1 MAVSTL
7 PRANTAIDSA
17 ALRQVMIDTQLRP
30 SDVIEPRLLAAIASV
45 ARENFVPADRQAM
58 AYADR
63 AIPLAEGRALN
74 APLTTARL
82 IADLA
87 PSAGSAILLIG
98 AATGYAAAVLAA
110 MGVRVVAVEEQSE
123 LTTYAKAALADV
135 ELVTIVQGPLS
146 AGAPAAAPC
155 DALLIDGA
163 VERIPAAL
171 LAQLNDGARIATGL
185 ADGAVTRL
193 ARAIR
198 IAGVD
203 AVSPLPF
210 ADLECVRLPG
220 FAVARGFT
228 F

>member
-7 PRANTAIDSA
+7 PRATTAIDST

-45 ARENFVPADRQAM
+45 AREDFVPAGCKAR

-82 IADLA
+82 IAELA
-87 PSAGSAILLIG
+87 PVAESSVLVIG
-98 AATGYAAAVLAA
+98 AATGYAAALLAA
-110 MGVRVVAVEEQSE
+110 MGVRVTAVEEQPE
-123 LTTYAKAALADV
+123 LAAHARAALAGV
-135 ELVTIVQGPLS
+135 ELVTIVEGPLN
-146 AGAPAAAPC
+146 AGAPGAAPY

-163 VERIPAAL
+163 VERIPAVL
-171 LAQLNDGARIATGL
+171 LWQLEDGARIATGV
-185 ADGAVTRL
+185 ADGAVTRI